1 MAIFFSFTSKQLVL
15 LGLALLLTA
24 GKPPLPTVSNGAGK
38 AAESTRKDDAMST
51 EQLFERCE
59 NSTGADYLKAE
70 KELIAAKLST
80 DQLSNQLNDPAPIER
95 LTARC
100 AILLQMDQLAN
111 SLDTLLLSSEGE
123 PARYR
128 EAGVDGPTP
137 EQYAL
142 DFAEYPDLVEPLA
155 LRLAKLTIVDAS
167 AAGIILHLQNL
178 NLPETHAAL
187 LRFAVDTKNPSLRE
201 AATKA
206 LIEMKAVGVEEMI
219 AEEEKRLKKLD
230 RKFPN
235 GFAALKKAGL
245 PRPPAKSP
253 QDLITDA
260 LSQFGE
266 KYLRAEQALIGSLDA
281 TSAIES
287 LAKRTDPLESLL
299 GRYLLDRKHG
309 KAGRIQSALKFLEN
323 EPERIA
329 PTILRVPQP
338 EHVALALTRRYAG
351 TTESVALR
359 FAKQTIENEF
369 ICRGV
374 ILHLQQQNIP
384 ATHAALLRFA
394 VDTESD
400 SLRQDAVEAIR
411 EMKMPELE
419 SLIAAEEQR
428 LKKLGRK
435 IPAAI
440 VTLKEQE

>member
-1 MAIFFSFTSKQLVL
+1 MIILFSSTSKQLVL
-15 LGLALLLTA
+15 LVLALLLTA
-24 GKPPLPTVSNGAGK
+24 CESSPPAESNGAGK
-38 AAESTRKDDAMST
+38 AVNSTRKDDGMSI
-51 EQLFERCE
+51 EQLFKRCQ
-59 NSTGADYLKAE
+59 NSTGAGYLKVE

-80 DQLSNQLNDPAPIER
+80 DQLRNQLNDPDPIER

-100 AILLQMDQLAN
+100 AILMQTNQLIDN
-111 SLDTLLLSSEGE
+111 LDTILLSLEGQ
-123 PARYR
+123 PDSYR
-128 EAGVDGPTP
+128 DAGVDGPTP
-137 EQYAL
+137 EQNASSFTY
-142 DFAEYPDLVEPLA
+142 YPDLVEPLA
-155 LRLAKLTIVDAS
+155 LRLAKLTIDDAS
-167 AAGIILHLQNL
+167 VAGIILHLQNL

-201 AATKA
+201 AATNA

-230 RKFPN
+230 RKFPD
-235 GFAALKKAGL
+235 GFTALKKAGI

-253 QDLITDA
+253 QELIDDA
-260 LSQFGE
+260 LAQSGE
-266 KYLRAEQALIGSLDA
+266 KYLRAEQALISSLDA

-287 LAKRTDPLESLL
+287 LAKRTDPFESLL
-299 GRYLLDRKHG
+299 GRCLLDRKHG

-329 PTILRVPQP
+329 PTILQVPQP
-338 EHVALALTRRYAG
+338 EHVALALERTYVG

-359 FAKQTIENEF
+359 FAKQTIENDF

-374 ILHLQQQNIP
+374 ILHIQQQNIP

-394 VDTESD
+394 ADTKSD
-400 SLRQDAVEAIR
+400 SLRQNAVEAIR

-428 LKKLGRK
+428 LKKLGRET
-435 IPAAI
+435 PAAI

>member
-1 MAIFFSFTSKQLVL
+1 MRV
-15 LGLALLLTA
+15 
-24 GKPPLPTVSNGAGK
+24 TVANA
-38 AAESTRKDDAMST
+38 
-51 EQLFERCE
+51 
-59 NSTGADYLKAE
+59 
-70 KELIAAKLST
+70 
-80 DQLSNQLNDPAPIER
+80 
-95 LTARC
+95 
-100 AILLQMDQLAN
+100 DQLAN

-123 PARYR
+123 LARYR
-128 EAGVDGPTP
+128 ESGIDGPTP
-137 EQYAL
+137 EQNAL

-155 LRLAKLTIVDAS
+155 LRLARLTIVDAS

-206 LIEMKAVGVEEMI
+206 LIELKAVGVEEMI

-230 RKFPN
+230 RKFPT

-245 PRPPAKSP
+245 PRPPAKFP

-260 LSQFGE
+260 LSQSGE
-266 KYLRAEQALIGSLDA
+266 KYLRAELALIGSLDA

-309 KAGRIQSALKFLEN
+309 KAGRIQSALQFLEN

-400 SLRQDAVEAIR
+400 SLRQNAVEAIR

-428 LKKLGRK
+428 LKKLERK
-435 IPAAI
+435 TPAAI
-440 VTLKEQE
+440 VALKEQK